1 MAMINN
7 NINWDE
13 LKNALYPHL
22 QEFDEL
28 IDNGDIANATKL
40 LQHNDDLAKFLL
52 ITNSSK

>member
-52 ITNSSK
+52 ITNGSK